1 MGSFHHKRQAPGNVS
16 QERARGCQ
24 RHPRVWGVGFG
35 QLKGQARNRW
45 TGSEHAA
52 RKDLMIL
59 KVTGLIWSMNAAL
72 SRLFGRQTL
81 GAVKKP
87 PEICEFCEAGP
98 QCRHRSAKIPCR
110 KIRQTALFA

>member
-1 MGSFHHKRQAPGNVS
+1 
-16 QERARGCQ
+16 
-24 RHPRVWGVGFG
+24 
-35 QLKGQARNRW
+35 
-45 TGSEHAA
+45 
-52 RKDLMIL
+52 MIL

-98 QCRHRSAKIPCR
+98 QGPPPQ
-110 KIRQTALFA
+110 RQNSLPEN